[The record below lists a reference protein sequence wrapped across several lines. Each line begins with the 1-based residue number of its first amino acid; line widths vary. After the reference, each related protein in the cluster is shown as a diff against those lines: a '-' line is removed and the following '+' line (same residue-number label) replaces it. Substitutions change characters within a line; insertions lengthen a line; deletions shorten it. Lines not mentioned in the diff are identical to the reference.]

1 MDVFG
6 SLSRRKLKEN
16 SNNCVFVALLLVRS
30 ARLWSETVTVWL
42 VDTSFVT
49 LTIKTSSFCLIIE
62 MVIIVW
68 CSKKLIVW
76 ASKIEKL
83 YPQKLAPDFL
93 IYKCN
98 KDTSMNTENQIT
110 KNDNDNP
117 FKDMGFIKFWI
128 VSTVFWF
135 SFPVSLVLCYLALGS
150 VKTKQLVKALVHD
163 FLQTLFIILVI
174 ICVIV
179 YGIYH
184 YVSGLF

>member
-1 MDVFG
+1 MNSD
-6 SLSRRKLKEN
+6 SQITNEEDEN
-16 SNNCVFVALLLVRS
+16 S
-30 ARLWSETVTVWL
+30 
-42 VDTSFVT
+42 
-49 LTIKTSSFCLIIE
+49 
-62 MVIIVW
+62 
-68 CSKKLIVW
+68 
-76 ASKIEKL
+76 
-83 YPQKLAPDFL
+83 
-93 IYKCN
+93 
-98 KDTSMNTENQIT
+98 
-110 KNDNDNP
+110 

-163 FLQTLFIILVI
+163 FLQTLFIILVV